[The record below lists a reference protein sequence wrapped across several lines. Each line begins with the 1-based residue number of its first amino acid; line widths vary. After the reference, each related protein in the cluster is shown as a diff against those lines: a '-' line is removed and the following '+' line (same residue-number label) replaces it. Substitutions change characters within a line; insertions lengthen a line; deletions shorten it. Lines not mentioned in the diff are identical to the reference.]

1 MKATIIF
8 ILALSPAT
16 WASSS
21 PAYQDLITRLL
32 IPNCPPAPLLCIVP
46 QAGATM
52 TARQYPLGGDST

>member
-1 MKATIIF
+1 MKPAIIF

-46 QAGATM
+46 LP
-52 TARQYPLGGDST
+52 RPLT